1 MFVKEKKGGGIKV
14 KHQILWVSYI
24 AFIRQY
30 QTMEK
35 IKKDIHCKGSYTY
48 TIHKT
53 LMGDS
58 DVPKNIDENSDMR
71 ICNNKQNF
79 KCPYISSYKNS
90 LQNLF

>member
-1 MFVKEKKGGGIKV
+1 MFVKEENGGGIKV

-48 TIHKT
+48 TIYKT
-53 LMGDS
+53 IMGDLH
-58 DVPKNIDENSDMR
+58 VPKIIDENSDIT
-71 ICNNKQNF
+71 ICNNNRN
-79 KCPYISSYKNS
+79 C
-90 LQNLF
+90 